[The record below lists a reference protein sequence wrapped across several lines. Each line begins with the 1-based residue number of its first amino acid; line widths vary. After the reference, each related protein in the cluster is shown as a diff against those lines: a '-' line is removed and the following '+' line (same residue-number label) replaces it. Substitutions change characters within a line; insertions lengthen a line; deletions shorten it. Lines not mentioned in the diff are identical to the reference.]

1 MKSLKYFK
9 RQLRI
14 QTNKSR
20 ITLRIAII
28 SSLIGE
34 YNIKLSLDVSFN
46 VIVYKILGII
56 IKLIYHWIKFNN

>member
-56 IKLIYHWIKFNN
+56 IKLIYH

>member
-9 RQLRI
+9 SQLRI

-56 IKLIYHWIKFNN
+56 IKLIYH

>member
-9 RQLRI
+9 RELRI

-28 SSLIGE
+28 FSLIGE
-34 YNIKLSLDVSFN
+34 YNIKPSLDVSFN

-56 IKLIYHWIKFNN
+56 IKLIYHKII